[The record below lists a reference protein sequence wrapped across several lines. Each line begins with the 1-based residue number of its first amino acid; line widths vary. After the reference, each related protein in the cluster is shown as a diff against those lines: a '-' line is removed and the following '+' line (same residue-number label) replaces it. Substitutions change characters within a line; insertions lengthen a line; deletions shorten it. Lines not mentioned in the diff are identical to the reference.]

1 MFFFFVTTV
10 YLHGTSRNK
19 KPCKC
24 NFNAFCLLFI
34 FYFVCIFISFMKQV
48 SFLRGKEIKTGHET
62 GLDAKIG
69 TEALTRVWFLQYLR
83 HFLPLQGSSSFELNK
98 FHDFPRLF
106 P

>member
-1 MFFFFVTTV
+1 
-10 YLHGTSRNK
+10 
-19 KPCKC
+19 
-24 NFNAFCLLFI
+24 
-34 FYFVCIFISFMKQV
+34 MKQV

-98 FHDFPRLF
+98 FYDFPRLF